1 MTVVTLTCEMCL
13 HVQQLGQAVSVGD
26 LPRVQEPEVHAEDE
40 DPADVVP
47 YGGHLEDGVG
57 HQPGDVDDAAE
68 DTDDQ
73 HAPSERQTET
83 ASQNFVFLE
92 KK

>member
-1 MTVVTLTCEMCL
+1 MCL

-26 LPRVQEPEVHAEDE
+26 LPRVQEPEVHAENE

-47 YGGHLEDGVG
+47 DGGHLEDGVSP
-57 HQPGDVDDAAE
+57 QPGDVDDAAE

-92 KK
+92 KNLGV